1 MWTDKALES
10 LIPIAA
16 TLLGPDR
23 RVSTYLTH
31 GSRCPDPELDLQEWK
46 SWTPGLRAYHILFD
60 FVTRRGNLDL
70 LYRLCPREQAERLYR
85 EMTVERKLRHRELTL
100 EADWKTAVARI
111 TAAQDRQQDR
121 KTQTPR
127 QAGWTR
133 EDVVAEYY
141 DETGEPRLGPPRKKA
156 EPIMPEYD
164 KSPSPVRKVSVEEY
178 QRTKRNPVYG
188 GVKPEFAKE
197 SEHFAKELPD
207 SADKIYDGTPL
218 DELIGQTT

>member
-16 TLLGPDR
+16 ALIGSDR
-23 RVSTYLTH
+23 RVSTYLTQ
-31 GSRCPDPELDLQEWK
+31 GSRCPDPEQDPQAWR

-60 FVTRRGNLDL
+60 FVVRRGNLDL

-85 EMTVERKLRHRELTL
+85 EMTAERKARYRELTL
-100 EADWKTAVARI
+100 EADWNTAVSRMAASHARQ
-111 TAAQDRQQDR
+111 TQDGATRPQHR
-121 KTQTPR
+121 
-127 QAGWTR
+127 GWTR

-164 KSPSPVRKVSVEEY
+164 QSPSPVRKVSPEEY
-178 QRTKRNPVYG
+178 LRTKRNPVYG

-207 SADKIYDGTPL
+207 SADKIFDGTPL

>member
-1 MWTDKALES
+1 MWTDKTLES

-16 TLLGPDR
+16 AYLGSER
-23 RVSTYLTH
+23 RVSTQLTL
-31 GSRCPDPELDLQEWK
+31 GSWCPDREVDLQEWR
-46 SWTPGLRAYHILFD
+46 SWSVGARAYFILFNYALY
-60 FVTRRGNLDL
+60 RGNTEA
-70 LYRLCPREQAERLYR
+70 LYRICPKAKADSIITEIAADRKARHYSLTREASWEI
-85 EMTVERKLRHRELTL
+85 
-100 EADWKTAVARI
+100 AVSRM
-111 TAAQDRQQDR
+111 TAAKERQAQD
-121 KTQTPR
+121 KTIIPR
-127 QAGWTR
+127 QRGWTR

-164 KSPSPVRKVSVEEY
+164 QTPSPVRKVSAEEY
-178 QRTKRNPVYG
+178 YKTKRNPVYG